1 MNKNTFKQLFQNRN
15 FRLLFTGEAISNLGD
30 QFTFIGLAWLVTRM
44 TDSAAAV
51 GLVLALS
58 GFPRAILMLV
68 SGAVVDKMSSRK
80 VMMISNVSRFII
92 VLTLALLTI
101 SGDIKL
107 WMIYIIALL
116 FGIADA
122 FFIPARTGM
131 VPQIVKEQHLGAGNT
146 LIQGLGQLSQF
157 VGPFLVG
164 MFIGY
169 MESITNNYYGIGF
182 VMIIDAIT
190 FLISLWTLYIMPKT
204 APVSPDTNQK
214 FMSMLL
220 EGFSSVL
227 QNKGLRYLLVT
238 VACINFSFLGPFL
251 IGVPLIAK
259 NQLLGA
265 YSYGFIMSSWG
276 IGALVGYFIA
286 GFTARPQKNPTMYFL
301 YIVIIMG
308 ILFSLFSFAY
318 NTYQFVFL
326 SFFAAVSAGYVM
338 LSLLTLIQK
347 HTTPRLMGRTMS
359 IVIFFWIGLNP
370 LSELVAGNVIEVLGN
385 DIFKY
390 AGLSIITIATMALFS
405 KNLRNYG
412 NV

>member
-44 TDSAAAV
+44 TGSGAAV

-58 GFPRAILMLV
+58 GFPRALFMLV
-68 SGAVVDKMSSRK
+68 SGAVVDKLSSRNI
-80 VMMISNVSRFII
+80 MMVSNISRFL
-92 VLTLALLTI
+92 VVSTLAFLTI
-101 SGDIKL
+101 FGHIEL

-131 VPQIVKEQHLGAGNT
+131 VPQLVDEHHLGAGNM

-190 FLISLWTLYIMPKT
+190 FLVSLWTLYLMPK
-204 APVSPDTNQK
+204 SPPASPHKDQK
-214 FMSMLL
+214 FMNMLH

-227 QNKGLRYLLVT
+227 QNKGLRYLLIT

-251 IGVPLIAK
+251 IGIPLIAK
-259 NQLLGA
+259 NELLGA

-276 IGALVGYFIA
+276 VGALVGYFIA
-286 GFTARPQKNPTMYFL
+286 GFTVRPQKNSTLYFL
-301 YIVIIMG
+301 CIVIIMG
-308 ILFSLFSFAY
+308 ILFSLFSFAN
-318 NTYQFVFL
+318 NTYQFVLL
-326 SFFAAVSAGYVM
+326 SFFAAVSAGYIM

-347 HTTPRLMGRTMS
+347 NTTPRLMGRTMS
-359 IVIFFWIGLNP
+359 IVIFCWIGLNP
-370 LSELVAGNVIEVLGN
+370 ASELVAGNIIEVLDK

-390 AGLSIITIATMALFS
+390 AGISIITIAIVALFS